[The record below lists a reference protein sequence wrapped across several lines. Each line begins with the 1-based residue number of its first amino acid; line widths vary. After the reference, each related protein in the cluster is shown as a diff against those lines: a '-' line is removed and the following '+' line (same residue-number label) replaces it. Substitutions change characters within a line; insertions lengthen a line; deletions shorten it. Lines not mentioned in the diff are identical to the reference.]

1 MWNSS
6 NISVSPKAGQR
17 QIADIIEAN
26 LADYYVEQG
35 GKLPDSVR
43 TIEDVS
49 LGDTLIDIK
58 TRDVNRKFSMPNLIS
73 VARLRKNKDTKIV
86 YHFVDYE
93 VNDDEVVV
101 LNQTIVPIWEIDWSV
116 LKIQNLGKGQLQLC
130 GVKDYSR
137 LPRYKG
143 TQEEWF
149 VRLELEMVNFY
160 KKQIT
165 KFESLLEDL
174 TV

>member
-17 QIADIIEAN
+17 QIADVIEAN

-93 VNDDEVVV
+93 VSDNEVVV

-130 GVKDYSR
+130 GVKDYNK
-137 LPRYKG
+137 LPKYEG

-174 TV
+174 EV